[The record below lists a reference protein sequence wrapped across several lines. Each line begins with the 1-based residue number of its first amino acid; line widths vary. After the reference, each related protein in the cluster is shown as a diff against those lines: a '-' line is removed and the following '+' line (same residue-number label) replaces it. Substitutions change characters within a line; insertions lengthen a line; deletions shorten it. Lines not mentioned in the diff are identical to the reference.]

1 MQGPTFITPETV
13 IQKYKDGTLD
23 PRQGIVALAREVI
36 SLREHSSLYGEKSCS
51 KQMGRYRMNEQE
63 LLLELAAQ
71 LEEHPTVEFFVEDT
85 NGNEKRI
92 YISDVKFTDGVVK
105 VVLSSG

>member
-1 MQGPTFITPETV
+1 MSRPLYFLRKETV
-13 IQKYKDGTLD
+13 
-23 PRQGIVALAREVI
+23 
-36 SLREHSSLYGEKSCS
+36 
-51 KQMGRYRMNEQE
+51 MNEEE

-105 VVLSSG
+105 VVLTSA